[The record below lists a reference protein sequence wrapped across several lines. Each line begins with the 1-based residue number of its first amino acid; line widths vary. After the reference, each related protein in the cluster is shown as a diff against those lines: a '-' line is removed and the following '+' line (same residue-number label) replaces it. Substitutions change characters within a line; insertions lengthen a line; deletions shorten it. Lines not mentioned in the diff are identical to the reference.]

1 MGHTSQPR
9 RRNRPQAGFAG
20 LVAATALWLLVLN
33 DFVVRAASGSGAGGG
48 AITDPNQITRAI
60 QWLQGQG
67 PIGALV
73 GAVLLT
79 LPLLG
84 WVLSQAGNLEK
95 VAGWF
100 GKVAGW
106 FGLGLKQP
114 QASGAEPET
123 SALRGKWVDAAYLL
137 PRDGGPGVI
146 YFGSIVSIEFDKGQG
161 AMICTGRNYSYEQ
174 TRLGWYKANSS
185 QIGDLKMFY
194 TFEWQPVDGS
204 ELILGCGRLMLTG
217 PPLNSGKAI
226 GLQYLTYG
234 GTFISDRLPN
244 FTYEGRK
251 ILPEEEDQEQA
262 GELVANWIKEL
273 SDQRKYRIATKEELN
288 NLFM

>member
-1 MGHTSQPR
+1 MLGE
-9 RRNRPQAGFAG
+9 QA
-20 LVAATALWLLVLN
+20 LPVQALDKAFDKWWPDLEPALN
-33 DFVVRAASGSGAGGG
+33 NAKTEALCIH
-48 AITDPNQITRAI
+48 ITKP
-60 QWLQGQG
+60 
-67 PIGALV
+67 
-73 GAVLLT
+73 
-79 LPLLG
+79 
-84 WVLSQAGNLEK
+84 
-95 VAGWF
+95 
-100 GKVAGW
+100 
-106 FGLGLKQP
+106 
-114 QASGAEPET
+114 PET
-123 SALRGKWVDAAYLL
+123 KPSDSEISELVFDYVKSKRHHLQDEDTHPPENAYLRGKWVDAAYLL

-146 YFGSIVSIEFDKGQG
+146 YFGSIVSIEFDKRHG

-234 GTFISDRLPN
+234 GTFISEKLPN
-244 FTYEGRK
+244 FTYEGRR
-251 ILPEEEDQEQA
+251 ILPEEEDREQA